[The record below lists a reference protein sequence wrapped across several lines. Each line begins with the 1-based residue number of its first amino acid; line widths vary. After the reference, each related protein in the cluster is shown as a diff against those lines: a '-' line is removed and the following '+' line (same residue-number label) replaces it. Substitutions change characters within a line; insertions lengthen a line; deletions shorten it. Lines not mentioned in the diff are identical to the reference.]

1 MPAKRGTIGAHYHE
15 ALPAVA
21 FPFLDRITSAN
32 ALHNYRFYTKTKTRQ
47 SPDDPSDIQR
57 FWTLIGKVITQHQQ
71 RTDRKK
77 AKKAH
82 SDFPN
87 IIAENLADLKERRL
101 SIPKSGDIFATLI
114 EDLDAIRR
122 AQDPNLKLPYLITWP
137 CPFPCSASPSRRGR
151 RVIHTATHIFLVRN
165 STQASTKIRAAIVE
179 RGNRHDLE
187 VLQAARTGRSW
198 PVVCVFTDMSS
209 SSGTPESWISSF
221 CSLLGHEYFAE
232 ISEDFIEDDFNLT
245 GLQTQVAMYKEAL
258 EVNSLPYATI
268 HIANASVR

>member
-1 MPAKRGTIGAHYHE
+1 VPTPFTTIDSTRK
-15 ALPAVA
+15 P
-21 FPFLDRITSAN
+21 
-32 ALHNYRFYTKTKTRQ
+32 KTRQ

-77 AKKAH
+77 AKKVH
-82 SDFPN
+82 LDFPN
-87 IIAENLADLKERRL
+87 IIAKNLAALKERRL
-101 SIPKSGDIFATLI
+101 SIPQTGDIFATLI

-122 AQDPNLKLPYLITWP
+122 AQNQNLKLPYLITWP
-137 CPFPCSASPSRRGR
+137 CPFLCSASPSRRGR
-151 RVIHTATHIFLVRN
+151 PVIHTATHIFLVRT
-165 STQASTKIRAAIVE
+165 STQASTKIRAAIVK
-179 RGNRHDLE
+179 RGNRHDVE

-198 PVVCVFTDMSS
+198 PVVCGLRVFTDMSS

-258 EVNSLPYATI
+258 EVNALPYATI